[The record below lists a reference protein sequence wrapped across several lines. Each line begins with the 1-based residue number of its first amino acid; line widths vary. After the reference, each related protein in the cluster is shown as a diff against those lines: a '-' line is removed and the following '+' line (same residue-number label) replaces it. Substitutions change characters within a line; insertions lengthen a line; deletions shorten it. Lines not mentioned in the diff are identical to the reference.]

1 MLPRTENSHKYVC
14 RSHDP
19 TYITEISYMNKKHV
33 KWVIAHEPIGLF
45 LKVAERFAKE
55 VNEKTNGQFAIEVL
69 SLTDYSNKYNAGK
82 RITKNDLMALVNSGE
97 IEMSHIY
104 TTWLADYNKDLHAL
118 DLPFLFRDHDHADR
132 VLEGE
137 IGTELLAGVSKNA
150 NIKAMS
156 FTYSGGFRV
165 VPSNFEAD
173 TAEAWQGKKV
183 RTSRSPVAVDTFKLL
198 GAEPFQGIE
207 LEQMNEAA
215 NAGIIEAGESTYVRV
230 FPLEQYKSFKVVN
243 DTAHSL
249 FLTSIIVNQDFFSQF
264 SADVQ
269 EVLSTAAF
277 NAARAERRESVAD
290 IPNILAQCK
299 DEGVQVVKMSAEEEC
314 KFKAI
319 TSQVY
324 DMYADYFTPGL
335 VQKIQLQ

>member
-1 MLPRTENSHKYVC
+1 MT
-14 RSHDP
+14 
-19 TYITEISYMNKKHV
+19 KKHV

-55 VNEKTNGQFAIEVL
+55 VNEQTNGMFDIEVL
-69 SLTDYSNKYNAGK
+69 SLSDYSAKYNDGK
-82 RITKNDLMALVNSGE
+82 KVTKDDLMKLVDTGA

-118 DLPFLFRDHDHADR
+118 DLPFLFRDHAHADA
-132 VLEGE
+132 VLEGA
-137 IGTELLAGVSKNA
+137 IGEELLAGVSKNS

-156 FTYSGGFRV
+156 FTYSGGYRV
-165 VPSNFEAD
+165 VPANFAAD
-173 TAEAWQGKKV
+173 TAEAWKGKKV

-198 GAEPFQGIE
+198 GAEPFEGIA
-207 LEQMNEAA
+207 LEEMNAA
-215 NAGIIEAGESTYVRV
+215 ADAGVIEAGESTYVRV
-230 FPLEQYKSFKVVN
+230 FPLDQHKSFEVVN

-249 FLTSIIVNQDFFSQF
+249 FLTSIIVNQDFMSQF
-264 SADVQ
+264 SAEVQ
-269 EVLSTAAF
+269 EILATAAF
-277 NAARAERRESVAD
+277 NAARQERRESVAN
-290 IPNILAQCK
+290 IPEILELCEK
-299 DEGVQVVKMSAEEEC
+299 EGVQVVKMSAEEEC